1 MAGDC
6 EGGVHGGWAGGE
18 VEEKHHGQEGSVEL
32 TEVGE
37 GEKSGRALAE
47 DRGED
52 LVDVAGCVQLVG
64 GGRHGGVVGQQ
75 GLVGGRAEAL
85 VSG

>member
-1 MAGDC
+1 M
-6 EGGVHGGWAGGE
+6 VGGE
-18 VEEKHHGQEGSVEL
+18 VRDWQHGGEGSAGL
-32 TEVGE
+32 TKVGE

-47 DRGED
+47 NRGED

-64 GGRHGGVVGQQ
+64 DGRHGGVVGLQ